1 MTFKSFIEICKAYGL
16 DHDSKDIKVE
26 DHTLNFKIVRLKQHI
41 SKVTIV
47 KEETQELPKQNSI
60 YNNQR
65 KDTTKTRKKSKIKV
79 QVRRSAIDQLYN

>member
-1 MTFKSFIEICKAYGL
+1 VTFKSFIEICKAYGL

-26 DHTLNFKIVRLKQHI
+26 DHTLNFKVVRLEQHI

-60 YNNQR
+60 Y
-65 KDTTKTRKKSKIKV
+65 KEKTQLKHAKKQKSKYK
-79 QVRRSAIDQLYN
+79 